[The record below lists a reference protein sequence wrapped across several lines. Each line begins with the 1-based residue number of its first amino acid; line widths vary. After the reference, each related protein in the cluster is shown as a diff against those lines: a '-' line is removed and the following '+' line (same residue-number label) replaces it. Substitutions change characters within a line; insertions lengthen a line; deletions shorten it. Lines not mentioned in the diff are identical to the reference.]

1 MNERRALDRIVPP
14 GGWLGLIMDSGQTL
28 RIVDLEGKQVVDL
41 VALSADNPLEKLSC
55 VYSVMLN
62 RTWKLTTD
70 HVLYSNL
77 AQAMFTITEDTVG
90 RHYSGGGFCTAE
102 INRVRYG
109 VEESANCADNFVEAL
124 RPYGIDRADFDF
136 DTCFNINM
144 NIVYAPDGS
153 LDLSEPVSR
162 PGDHI
167 DLRAEMRLI
176 VGISNCPQDRNPCNA
191 FHPTATRVQVTG

>member
-14 GGWLGLIMDSGQTL
+14 GGWLGLIMDPGQTL

-109 VEESANCADNFVEAL
+109 VEESANCADNFLEAL
-124 RPYGIDRADFDF
+124 RPYGIDRADFVGEQD
-136 DTCFNINM
+136 
-144 NIVYAPDGS
+144 YAGAFAVTAGLGIDERVERGVGDRAGGPGGDGAR
-153 LDLSEPVSR
+153 EHVR
-162 PGDHI
+162 
-167 DLRAEMRLI
+167 
-176 VGISNCPQDRNPCNA
+176 
-191 FHPTATRVQVTG
+191 